1 MLIFVI
7 RAYEE
12 YIPQGLALGQ
22 SVALFFLAIRAYE
35 EYIPQGLAQ
44 LKSFALF
51 FLFTHSIAVRL
62 AQLKSS
68 AFLNAA
74 HVDNFVNNP
83 VDNRVDKREDKL
95 LLK

>member
-1 MLIFVI
+1 MFFLAI

-22 SVALFFLAIRAYE
+22 SVALLI
-35 EYIPQGLAQ
+35 L
-44 LKSFALF
+44 
-51 FLFTHSIAVRL
+51 
-62 AQLKSS
+62 
-68 AFLNAA
+68 A